1 MGQNNM
7 TQDPDMYKAPLI
19 AMSVIACLLFIVL
32 LLIMI
37 RYCRQ
42 HRGKTVYKTVNV
54 VPKKVTGMRMQPGML
69 NTHPLSGKKHDT
81 EPFLIMSQLKG
92 HVNIGILFLCIGN
105 P

>member
-19 AMSVIACLLFIVL
+19 AMSVIACLLFIILV
-32 LLIMI
+32 LIMI
-37 RYCRQ
+37 CYCRQ

-69 NTHPLSGKKHDT
+69 NTHPLSGKKNTTQSH
-81 EPFLIMSQLKG
+81 F
-92 HVNIGILFLCIGN
+92 
-105 P
+105 

>member
-7 TQDPDMYKAPLI
+7 IQDPDMYKAPLI
-19 AMSVIACLLFIVL
+19 AMSVIACLLFIILV
-32 LLIMI
+32 LIMI

-69 NTHPLSGKKHDT
+69 NTHPLSGKKTRHRAISDYEST
-81 EPFLIMSQLKG
+81 QRTR
-92 HVNIGILFLCIGN
+92 
-105 P
+105 